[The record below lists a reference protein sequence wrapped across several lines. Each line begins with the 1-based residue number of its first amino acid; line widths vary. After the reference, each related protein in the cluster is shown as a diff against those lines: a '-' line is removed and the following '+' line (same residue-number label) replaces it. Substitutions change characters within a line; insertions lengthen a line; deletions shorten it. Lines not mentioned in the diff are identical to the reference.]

1 MLKKIVEGNRKMK
14 YNWPLNNMGLNCAD
28 LIIHGFF
35 FPPMDK
41 LENFLGIA
49 AIWKILQTA

>member
-35 FPPMDK
+35 FSPMDK